1 MGTIEVPDGEFLGS
15 TLGYAGRSKPGVD
28 EGSGVVLSGGSI
40 EFTWVDNLEGA
51 GPGGGEPLSN
61 SEGTR
66 VDNKL
71 RIYDVGV
78 LVITHGASDRSKLRG
93 EKVSGQ
99 VLSDG
104 SFEGA
109 MYDNPEFGYED
120 PYDSAIIY

>member
-1 MGTIEVPDGEFLGS
+1 MGIILGDA
-15 TLGYAGRSKPGVD
+15 YRSKPGVD

-71 RIYDVGV
+71 IIYDVGV
-78 LVITHGASDRSKLRG
+78 SVITHGVSDRSKLRSD
-93 EKVSGQ
+93 KVSGQ
-99 VLSDG
+99 VL
-104 SFEGA
+104 
-109 MYDNPEFGYED
+109 
-120 PYDSAIIY
+120 